1 MKFLGH
7 IIGPDGIQPDP
18 DKVKAVM
25 SMPKPTNITEV
36 RRFLGM
42 TNQLSK
48 FSPRMAEMSKPLLEL
63 LSKKN
68 WSEPQQKAFE
78 VIKTEL
84 GSNQVLALYDPNLE
98 TTVSSDASSYGL
110 GGVLLQKQPNGE
122 WKPVMYASR
131 TLSATEQRYVQ
142 IEKEA
147 LGITWVCERFKHFLL
162 GKKFHIYTDHK
173 PLIALLSHKQ
183 LDELT
188 LRIQRFRMRL
198 MRYQFSIFHVP
209 GKDLIIADALS
220 RAPVTDSRP
229 EDLELEQETT
239 AFVQLVV
246 QSLPATE
253 KRLQEINNSQ
263 IC

>member
-18 DKVKAVM
+18 DKVKAIM

-68 WSEPQQKAFE
+68 SWYWSEPQQKAFE

-84 GSNQVLALYDPNLE
+84 GSNQVLALYGDNYPHTAWEESCSKSNQMV
-98 TTVSSDASSYGL
+98 T
-110 GGVLLQKQPNGE
+110 
-122 WKPVMYASR
+122 YASR
-131 TLSATEQRYVQ
+131 TLSATEQRYAQ

-162 GKKFHIYTDHK
+162 GKKFHIYRSQATD
-173 PLIALLSHKQ
+173 LSHKQ

-188 LRIQRFRMRL
+188 LRIQRFRMRQSL
-198 MRYQFSIFHVP
+198 T
-209 GKDLIIADALS
+209 ADQRTLS
-220 RAPVTDSRP
+220 
-229 EDLELEQETT
+229 LEQEDEVCKQLMS
-239 AFVQLVV
+239 FVINGWPHKSQLKGPVKKYYIV
-246 QSLPATE
+246 SSELSVIDEQNHCPFSPTVRYAETH
-253 KRLQEINNSQ
+253 S
-263 IC
+263 